1 MEAHPVPYVPF
12 RTFLAALETLE
23 RGCPNQLDRSV
34 WPSSSGAI
42 QGQLLGA
49 FRFLG
54 LMDEAQCPS
63 AELRELIG
71 KKESR
76 RPLLRRILEKNY
88 ATLVAM
94 DLSRTSPHQLEE
106 AMRQYGLTG
115 ATHKKALSFFLQAAQ
130 YAGLPLSVLLRA
142 KIRGSG
148 GGPRQRRAPA
158 VEAVAAIAAGKTVHL
173 KSGGSVTLTTAVDLF
188 SLNAED
194 RKFVFELI
202 DRMRGATRRRA
213 GYFSGL
219 RISMPRGS
227 TNRLWARPWLI
238 WTVSA

>member
-76 RPLLRRILEKNY
+76 RVLLRRILEKNY

-106 AMRQYGLTG
+106 AMRQYGLSG

-158 VEAVAAIAAGKTVHL
+158 SEIATAIAAGKTVHL
-173 KSGGSVTLTTAVDLF
+173 KSGGSVTLATEVDLF
-188 SLNAED
+188 SLSAED

-202 DRMRGATRRRA
+202 DRMQE
-213 GYFSGL
+213 Y
-219 RISMPRGS
+219 GS
-227 TNRLWARPWLI
+227 
-238 WTVSA
+238 

>member
-76 RPLLRRILEKNY
+76 RALLRRILEKNY
-88 ATLVAM
+88 ATLVAL

-148 GGPRQRRAPA
+148 GGPRQRRVPA
-158 VEAVAAIAAGKTVHL
+158 TEAAAAAAAGKTVHL
-173 KSGGSVTLTTAVDLF
+173 KSGGSVTLTTEVDLF
-188 SLNAED
+188 SLSAED

-202 DRMRGATRRRA
+202 DRMQEYG
-213 GYFSGL
+213 G
-219 RISMPRGS
+219 
-227 TNRLWARPWLI
+227 
-238 WTVSA
+238 

>member
-76 RPLLRRILEKNY
+76 RALLRRILEKNY
-88 ATLVAM
+88 ATLVAL

-106 AMRQYGLTG
+106 AMRQYGLSG
-115 ATHKKALSFFLQAAQ
+115 ATHKKALSFFLQAAH

-158 VEAVAAIAAGKTVHL
+158 TEAATAIAAGKTVHL
-173 KSGGSVTLTTAVDLF
+173 KSGGSVTLTTALDLF
-188 SLNAED
+188 SLSAED

-202 DRMRGATRRRA
+202 DRMQEYG
-213 GYFSGL
+213 G
-219 RISMPRGS
+219 
-227 TNRLWARPWLI
+227 
-238 WTVSA
+238 

>member
-188 SLNAED
+188 SLSAED

-202 DRMRGATRRRA
+202 DRMQEYGA
-213 GYFSGL
+213 
-219 RISMPRGS
+219 
-227 TNRLWARPWLI
+227 
-238 WTVSA
+238 

>member
-76 RPLLRRILEKNY
+76 RALLRRILEKNY
-88 ATLVAM
+88 ATLVAL

-106 AMRQYGLTG
+106 AMRQYGLSG
-115 ATHKKALSFFLQAAQ
+115 ATHKKAMSFFLQAAQ

-148 GGPRQRRAPA
+148 GGARQRRAPA
-158 VEAVAAIAAGKTVHL
+158 AEAPATSASAAKTVHL

-188 SLNAED
+188 SLSAED
-194 RKFVFELI
+194 RAFVFELI
-202 DRMRGATRRRA
+202 DRMQE
-213 GYFSGL
+213 Y
-219 RISMPRGS
+219 GS
-227 TNRLWARPWLI
+227 
-238 WTVSA
+238 

>member
-202 DRMRGATRRRA
+202 DRMQEYGA
-213 GYFSGL
+213 
-219 RISMPRGS
+219 
-227 TNRLWARPWLI
+227 
-238 WTVSA
+238 

>member
-23 RGCPNQLDRSV
+23 RDCPNQLDRSV

-63 AELRELIG
+63 VELRELIG

-76 RPLLRRILEKNY
+76 RALLRRILERNY
-88 ATLVAM
+88 ATLVAL

-106 AMRQYGLTG
+106 AMRQYGLSG

-158 VEAVAAIAAGKTVHL
+158 SEAPAATAAGKTVHL

-188 SLNAED
+188 SLSAED

-202 DRMRGATRRRA
+202 DRMQE
-213 GYFSGL
+213 Y
-219 RISMPRGS
+219 GS
-227 TNRLWARPWLI
+227 
-238 WTVSA
+238 

>member
-76 RPLLRRILEKNY
+76 RALLRRILEKNY
-88 ATLVAM
+88 STLVAM

-158 VEAVAAIAAGKTVHL
+158 AEVATAIAAGKTVHL
-173 KSGGSVTLTTAVDLF
+173 KSGGSVTLTTEVDLF
-188 SLNAED
+188 SLSAED

-202 DRMRGATRRRA
+202 DRMQEYG
-213 GYFSGL
+213 G
-219 RISMPRGS
+219 
-227 TNRLWARPWLI
+227 
-238 WTVSA
+238 

>member
-202 DRMRGATRRRA
+202 DRMREYGA
-213 GYFSGL
+213 
-219 RISMPRGS
+219 
-227 TNRLWARPWLI
+227 
-238 WTVSA
+238 

>member
-23 RGCPNQLDRSV
+23 HGCPNQLDRSV

-71 KKESR
+71 KRENR
-76 RPLLRRILEKNY
+76 RALLRRILEKNY
-88 ATLVAM
+88 ATLVALE
-94 DLSRTSPHQLEE
+94 LSRTSPHQLEE
-106 AMRQYGLTG
+106 AMRQYGLSG
-115 ATHKKALSFFLQAAQ
+115 ATHKKAMSFFLQAAQ

-148 GGPRQRRAPA
+148 GGARQRRAPA
-158 VEAVAAIAAGKTVHL
+158 AEAAALAASAAKTVHL
-173 KSGGSVTLTTAVDLF
+173 KSGGSVTLSTAVDLF
-188 SLNAED
+188 SLSAED
-194 RKFVFELI
+194 RAFVFELI
-202 DRMRGATRRRA
+202 DRMQEYG
-213 GYFSGL
+213 G
-219 RISMPRGS
+219 
-227 TNRLWARPWLI
+227 
-238 WTVSA
+238 